1 MACGYHVGWLDMGHF
16 SLSHIDSGT
25 VESSTGS
32 HWFRVMEVLVTHV
45 FNVLKWIELW
55 SFDYK

>member
-1 MACGYHVGWLDMGHF
+1 MGHF
-16 SLSHIDSGT
+16 SLSHIDSRT